1 MKQRV
6 YTIILIKGRG
16 IGEGL
21 KESTIPSS
29 EIQHR
34 AIEEVIAYN
43 HQKLAHHKS
52 KLIGQ
57 S

>member
-6 YTIILIKGRG
+6 YTIILTRERG
-16 IGEGL
+16 IGEEL

-29 EIQHR
+29 ETQHR
-34 AIEEVIAYN
+34 VIEEIIAYN
-43 HQKLAHHKS
+43 HQKPAHHKS